1 MTNTV
6 DAQEKGDFPLLRMLV
21 VSMATVA
28 STISCGFN
36 PRPESGTVVC
46 KSEGGACCPAG
57 FLCIGRG
64 LSTAGGPSAGV
75 CFAQAE
81 LPPDAV
87 AGAHD
92 YTPAIA
98 YDRPCL
104 VTDWVPPELV
114 GVGTTPDAAPVD
126 TRIPTAPSPDTGG
139 AIPITPSHPAAG
151 ARIMPGSGRTFL
163 VRQNGAVW
171 AWGNNTEGRLGDG
184 TTTSTSEPV
193 PLPTLQSGVSALS
206 TFWQHTCAV
215 VSGALYCWGKN
226 DHGQLGDGT
235 KTNSGLPV
243 PVVGL
248 AAGVTDV
255 AVSNEH
261 TCAVVNGGAQCWG
274 ASYAGVRLLGDDST
288 VDRTV
293 PRPVP
298 TLSSGVTAIAAGYYY
313 ACAVVNGAVYCW
325 GRNSEGELGDTT
337 TTDRPTPVA
346 VVGLEASVTAIAA
359 GYRHTCAIVEGG
371 ALRCWGSNTTAL
383 GSGTRPSTPV
393 LVQVK
398 GLPGPV
404 VDVSCGS
411 GITCAIADPGRLF
424 CWGGNSHYQIGDP
437 LESNVGGHST
447 PFEITA
453 LKFDVRDIG
462 VGAAHSCVVL
472 TQGVKCWGENS
483 DGAIGVE
490 GGWGSKTPVE
500 VVFKP

>member
-1 MTNTV
+1 M
-6 DAQEKGDFPLLRMLV
+6 RWLV
-21 VSMATVA
+21 RT
-28 STISCGFN
+28 TT
-36 PRPESGTVVC
+36 PR
-46 KSEGGACCPAG
+46 
-57 FLCIGRG
+57 R
-64 LSTAGGPSAGV
+64 
-75 CFAQAE
+75 
-81 LPPDAV
+81 LPM
-87 AGAHD
+87 
-92 YTPAIA
+92 IA
-98 YDRPCL
+98 PCL

-248 AAGVTDV
+248 SAGVTDV

-274 ASYAGVRLLGDDST
+274 ASYPGVRLLGDDST

-313 ACAVVNGAVYCW
+313 ACAVVDGEVSAGAATPKASLAIRRRRT
-325 GRNSEGELGDTT
+325 GR
-337 TTDRPTPVA
+337 RPWRSSASKFYSSGRSRPAIATPV
-346 VVGLEASVTAIAA
+346 
-359 GYRHTCAIVEGG
+359 
-371 ALRCWGSNTTAL
+371 
-383 GSGTRPSTPV
+383 PS
-393 LVQVK
+393 
-398 GLPGPV
+398 
-404 VDVSCGS
+404 
-411 GITCAIADPGRLF
+411 
-424 CWGGNSHYQIGDP
+424 
-437 LESNVGGHST
+437 
-447 PFEITA
+447 
-453 LKFDVRDIG
+453 LKEEPSA
-462 VGAAHSCVVL
+462 VGAATLPRSAAAHARPPRSWSKSRGFPGRSWMSAAARVSLARSRIPGGCFAG
-472 TQGVKCWGENS
+472 GVTPTTRL
-483 DGAIGVE
+483 AI
-490 GGWGSKTPVE
+490 P
-500 VVFKP
+500 